1 MRPIRASEIG
11 SFLYC
16 KRAWWYQRKGIESTN
31 VEEIAEGTELHHQ
44 HGRAVLAS
52 GLVRMLAYCLLL
64 AALVLFTIYV
74 TNQIL

>member
-1 MRPIRASEIG
+1 MRPIRASEIS

-16 KRAWWYQRKGIESTN
+16 NRAWWYQRKGIESAN
-31 VEEIAEGTELHHQ
+31 VEELAEGTAMHHQ

-52 GLVRMLAYCLLL
+52 GFVRMLAYGLLL
-64 AALVLFTIYV
+64 TALVLFTIYI